1 MDQTSTRAVSDSQGY
16 EAALAKS
23 AGFLE
28 TSAILGTNVQD
39 VFMGL
44 LIKTLIPQSAKSMA
58 KRNGRKVAS
67 IMERKRSSVKSDFML
82 QDSKRGV
89 CRRHSISS
97 SSSSSHSLSDVDL
110 DGSSCFSDD
119 AKINDSPKMSK
130 TKRRVV
136 KIFRLLDTLF

>member
-44 LIKTLIPQSAKSMA
+44 LIKTLIPQRAKSMA

-67 IMERKRSSVKSDFML
+67 IMERKRSSVTSDFML

-89 CRRHSISS
+89 CRRHSLSA

-110 DGSSCFSDD
+110 DG
-119 AKINDSPKMSK
+119 
-130 TKRRVV
+130 
-136 KIFRLLDTLF
+136 L

>member
-58 KRNGRKVAS
+58 KRNG
-67 IMERKRSSVKSDFML
+67 
-82 QDSKRGV
+82 
-89 CRRHSISS
+89 
-97 SSSSSHSLSDVDL
+97 
-110 DGSSCFSDD
+110 
-119 AKINDSPKMSK
+119 P
-130 TKRRVV
+130 
-136 KIFRLLDTLF
+136 